1 MSLRGVRQVAQF
13 NWPKLVGGTLAAGTG
28 LALWRRL
35 PWWGRIGTVAATYAV
50 PASLLAS
57 WWTYDLSPLKQWR
70 FFAPHLSGSTRR
82 ILLVIAGFDEVSA
95 TLADVFDAAEN
106 DGADIDVVDV
116 VADPEATVRRAR
128 RLYPAEA
135 PVVDPRALGAG
146 QAPGGYDLVLFAQ
159 SAHEIRDPLTR
170 ATMFAAARAAVRDGG
185 AVVVVEHLLDLPN
198 AVAFGPGA
206 LHFHTERAW
215 LASFAA
221 GGLRVREHSTVMPLV
236 HCWVLEAS

>member
-1 MSLRGVRQVAQF
+1 MNLRGVRQVAEF
-13 NWPKLVGGTLAAGTG
+13 NWPKLLGGTAVAGAG
-28 LALWRRL
+28 LAMWRRL
-35 PWWGRIGTVAATYAV
+35 PWWGRVGTLAAAYAV

-57 WWTYDLSPLKQWR
+57 WWTYDLSPLRRWR
-70 FFAPHLSGSTRR
+70 FFIPHLSGETGR

-95 TLADVFDAAEN
+95 TLAEVFGDSR
-106 DGADIDVVDV
+106 IDVVDV
-116 VADPEATVRRAR
+116 VAEPEATVRRAR
-128 RLYPAEA
+128 KLYPAEA
-135 PVVDPRALGAG
+135 PVIDPRALGVGEASG
-146 QAPGGYDLVLFAQ
+146 DYDLVLFAQ

-170 ATMFAAARAAVRDGG
+170 ATMFAAARTALRGGG

-221 GGLRVREHSTVMPLV
+221 GGLRVRQHSTVMPLV
-236 HCWVLEAS
+236 HCWVLEAP

>member
-1 MSLRGVRQVAQF
+1 MNLRGVRQVAEF
-13 NWPKLVGGTLAAGTG
+13 NWPKLLGGTVVAGVG

-35 PWWGRIGTVAATYAV
+35 PWWGRVGTLTAAYAV

-57 WWTYDLSPLKQWR
+57 WWTYDLSPLPRWR
-70 FFAPHLSGSTRR
+70 FFTAHLSGETRR

-95 TLADVFDAAEN
+95 TLAEVFGDSR
-106 DGADIDVVDV
+106 IDVVDV
-116 VADPEATVRRAR
+116 VAEPEATVRRAR
-128 RLYPAEA
+128 KLYPAEA
-135 PVVDPRALGAG
+135 PVIDPRALGEASG
-146 QAPGGYDLVLFAQ
+146 DYDLVLFAQ

-170 ATMFAAARAAVRDGG
+170 ATMFAAARSAVRDGG

-221 GGLRVREHSTVMPLV
+221 GGLRVRQHSTVMPLV
-236 HCWVLEAS
+236 HCWVLEAV